1 MIFFN
6 KKNNK
11 EQGAGGE
18 ELENKAVAPETNKES
33 LPIEGEAW
41 RGPSHRRDVRIL
53 NNTQLQ
59 RVKDAKRL
67 AETKLQGLEESLMR
81 LQAQQQWIRRYNE
94 THMVLEREKKHLF
107 ELGKQKAVLAK
118 ETSMLDR
125 YDLFEG
131 IHGVY
136 QKLSVLSEQIGR
148 DKRGLSILER
158 EAEENRKKMSD
169 QEKRQQQA
177 SDQLKTAQTNL
188 QEVYDH
194 VYSASQLT
202 GSDEALDAEIAFLLD
217 YNNKVREEMN
227 ALSSLT
233 AEKER
238 DTALLQGVLEQLR
251 TKRQAMDMHE
261 NMIRHGEAVLL
272 QLNILQETAELRTN
286 LQQKRQQSIKRQNEE
301 NDLLGKAFA
310 QYQNIVSQAET
321 AEAELSMHRSYIL
334 GQDGLMLQERALMLK
349 GRRQMLLSA
358 LSLWKRISTGYES
371 IEEKSRKV
379 TELRLKIQHLE
390 DNVRQLETETGKA
403 QRLCKEK
410 EYTYLL
416 SKGQDIIQL
425 RADLREGTACSV
437 CGATHHPYHSDTI
450 LDQSKLI
457 GQMKTDYELL
467 ASEANA
473 KQQQLTELQAELA
486 TARGQ
491 LSAEEEALNTIRIRQ
506 NEDVQEW
513 KLYAELDPTFI
524 ECSENTNLDAR
535 TALLRQFIE
544 NVSRD
549 AETAEK
555 ELETFTFHQSS
566 IARVSEKLQKLE
578 QQKGEINVRLSELN
592 TGCQVLTREVEQTEM
607 RLDSIN
613 KRFTN
618 IYESMQQIVT
628 IKDWYTIWKS
638 KPEQIYEQIQKLITN
653 WFAVEQE
660 IATKQDALDVE
671 SGNLESLK
679 AQQQLLARVSSV
691 VSTQMENLQKRK
703 AENLKTFEQLI
714 PGHDAKGLHQSHMLA
729 VKTAQERYEQERSE
743 TDAIRHSA
751 DIMQGRHDNYLA
763 HIEKLE
769 GERSQLNEKLDLWMH
784 AFNLQHP
791 PVQASELD
799 EVFADGKDWSQ
810 IRSNLKQINTDTLLC
825 QAKVEDL
832 NSRIIALETE
842 DGHCN
847 TSIPDIQESIA
858 AKQQA
863 LTKQRN
869 ETMMQIARLSIQL
882 EDHEKGLAA
891 ERNSAEPETN
901 LA

>member
-1 MIFFN
+1 MLFFN
-6 KKNNK
+6 KKNK
-11 EQGAGGE
+11 PEEVEVPVQAEQPLPA
-18 ELENKAVAPETNKES
+18 ETTKSEM
-33 LPIEGEAW
+33 P
-41 RGPSHRRDVRIL
+41 RQRRDARIL
-53 NNTQLQ
+53 NATQLQ

-67 AETKLQGLEESLMR
+67 AETKLQGLEENLTR
-81 LQAQQQWIRRYNE
+81 LQAQQQWLRRYNE
-94 THMVLEREKKHLF
+94 TRMALEREKKHLF
-107 ELGKQKAVLAK
+107 ELGKQKAIMAK
-118 ETSMLDR
+118 ESSMLER

-131 IHGVY
+131 IHGIY
-136 QKLSVLSEQIGR
+136 QKLSVLKEQIGR
-148 DKRGLSILER
+148 DKRGLSLLER
-158 EAEENRKKMSD
+158 EAEENRKKMSE

-177 SDQLKTAQTNL
+177 SDQLKSAQVNL
-188 QEVYDH
+188 QEVIDH
-194 VYSASQLT
+194 VYSANQLT
-202 GSDEALDAEIAFLLD
+202 GSNEALESETTFLLD
-217 YNNKVREEMN
+217 YNNKVKEEMT
-227 ALSSLT
+227 ALTSLS
-233 AEKER
+233 AEKEKSISM
-238 DTALLQGVLEQLR
+238 LQGELEQLR
-251 TKRQAMDMHE
+251 SKRQSMEMHE

-272 QLNILQETAELRTN
+272 QLNILQETAGLRTD
-286 LQQKRQQSIKRQNEE
+286 LTQKRQQTIKRQNEE

-310 QYQNIVSQAET
+310 QFQDIVSQAET

-358 LSLWKRISTGYES
+358 LSLWRRISTGYES
-371 IEEKSRKV
+371 IEERSHRV
-379 TELRLKIQHLE
+379 TELRLHIQHLE
-390 DNVRQLETETGKA
+390 DNVRQLETEAGKA
-403 QRLCKEK
+403 QRLCREK

-457 GQMKTDYELL
+457 GEMKTDYELL

-473 KQQQLTELQAELA
+473 KQQQLSEIQEELA

-491 LSAEEEALNTIRIRQ
+491 LSADEEALNNIRIRQ

-513 KLYAELDPTFI
+513 KLYADLDPTFA

-566 IARVSEKLQKLE
+566 IARISESLQKLE
-578 QQKGEINVRLSELN
+578 QQKSEINVRLGELN

-607 RLDSIN
+607 RLDRIN

-618 IYESMQQIVT
+618 IYESMQLIVT
-628 IKDWYTIWKS
+628 IKDWYTLWQS
-638 KPEQIYEQIQKLITN
+638 RPEQIYEQIQKLISD
-653 WFAVEQE
+653 WYAVEKDIAAKQE
-660 IATKQDALDVE
+660 SLDAE
-671 SGNLESLK
+671 TRNLESLK
-679 AQQQLLARVSSV
+679 AQLQLLGRIHTAISNRA
-691 VSTQMENLQKRK
+691 ENTQKRK
-703 AENLKTFEQLI
+703 AENLKAFEQLI
-714 PGHDAKGLHQSHMLA
+714 PEHDAKGLHQKHMQI
-729 VKTAQERYEQERSE
+729 VKTAQERLEQERNE
-743 TDAIRHSA
+743 TDDIRKSA
-751 DIMQGRHDNYLA
+751 DIMQGRHDNYLT
-763 HIEKLE
+763 HISKLE
-769 GERSQLNEKLDLWMH
+769 GEQSQLNEKLDLWMH

-810 IRSNLKQINTDTLLC
+810 IRSSLKQINQDTLLC

-858 AKQQA
+858 AKQQV
-863 LTKQRN
+863 LTKQRS
-869 ETMMQIARLSIQL
+869 ETMMQIARLAIQL

>member
-1 MIFFN
+1 MALAQA
-6 KKNNK
+6 
-11 EQGAGGE
+11 EQVHE
-18 ELENKAVAPETNKES
+18 ETGSQSTMLRQK
-33 LPIEGEAW
+33 
-41 RGPSHRRDVRIL
+41 RDERIL
-53 NNTQLQ
+53 NSTQLQ

-67 AETKLQGLEESLMR
+67 AETKLQGLQESLER
-81 LQAQQQWIRRYNE
+81 LQAQQQWLRRYNE
-94 THMVLEREKKHLF
+94 TRMVLEREKKHLF
-107 ELGKQKAVLAK
+107 ELGKQKAVMAK
-118 ETSMLDR
+118 EASMLER

-136 QKLSVLSEQIGR
+136 QKLTVLSEQIGR
-148 DKRGLSILER
+148 DKRGLGLLER
-158 EAEENRKKMSD
+158 EAEENRKKMND

-177 SDQLKTAQTNL
+177 SDQLKSAKANL
-188 QEVYDH
+188 LEVYDH

-202 GSDEALDAEIAFLLD
+202 GHNEAIDAETSFLLD
-217 YNNKVREEMN
+217 YNNKVKEEIN

-233 AEKER
+233 DEKEK
-238 DTALLQGVLEQLR
+238 DTDMLQGELEQLR
-251 TKRQAMDMHE
+251 TRRQTMEVHE

-272 QLNILQETAELRTN
+272 QLNLLQETAGLRTN
-286 LQQKRQQSIKRQNEE
+286 LQQKRQKTIKRQDEE
-301 NDLLGKAFA
+301 NDMLGKTFA
-310 QYQNIVSQAET
+310 QYQDIVSQAET
-321 AEAELSMHRSYIL
+321 ADAELNMHRSYIL

-358 LSLWKRISTGYES
+358 LSLWKRISTGYEN
-371 IEEKSRKV
+371 IEERSRRV
-379 TELRLKIQHLE
+379 TALRLHIQHLE

-403 QRLCKEK
+403 QRLSKEK

-425 RADLREGTACSV
+425 RSDLREGTACSV

-450 LDQSKLI
+450 QDQSKLI
-457 GQMKTDYELL
+457 GEMKTDYELL

-473 KQQQLTELQAELA
+473 KQQQLHEIQTELAE
-486 TARGQ
+486 ARGR
-491 LSAEEEALNTIRIRQ
+491 LNTEEEALNTIRIRQ

-513 KLYAELDPTFI
+513 KLYAELDPTFM

-566 IARVSEKLQKLE
+566 IAQVSEKLQKLE
-578 QQKGEINVRLSELN
+578 QQKGEINVRLGELN

-607 RLDSIN
+607 RLENIN

-618 IYESMQQIVT
+618 IYENMQRIVT
-628 IKDWYTIWKS
+628 IRDWYALWQS
-638 KPEQIYEQIQKLITN
+638 RPEQIYDQIQKLITD

-660 IATKQDALDVE
+660 IEVKQRAFDLE
-671 SGNLESLK
+671 TENLNGLK
-679 AQQQLLARVSSV
+679 AQLQMLSRISSV
-691 VSTQMENLQKRK
+691 LGKRTEDIQKRK
-703 AENLKTFEQLI
+703 AENLKAYEQMI
-714 PGHDAKGLHQSHMLA
+714 PEHDAKGLHQEHIQT
-729 VKTAQERYEQERSE
+729 VKTAQENYEQECNQMN
-743 TDAIRHSA
+743 AIRHST
-751 DIMQGRHDNYLA
+751 DIMQGRHDNYMD
-763 HIEKLE
+763 HIERLE
-769 GERSQLNEKLDLWMH
+769 DERSSLNEKLDLWMH
-784 AFNLQHP
+784 AFNLQNP

-810 IRSNLKQINTDTLLC
+810 IRSNLKQINTETLLC

-847 TSIPDIQESIA
+847 ASIPDIQDSIA
-858 AKQQA
+858 AKQQS
-863 LTKQRN
+863 LTKQRS

-882 EDHEKGLAA
+882 EDHERALAA
-891 ERNSAEPETN
+891 ERNSAETLAQQIQPETN